1 MFTLNHAMLQNS
13 YRDFQTYLQDISA
26 IALLLLPMTLT
37 NAMTVLL
44 GQGLARAEFDTLAG
58 VLFRLSDLLI
68 NLYPL
73 ALSVVTSYYLA
84 QRSALNAGLFLVYNL
99 VLFYALSSALGLLAA
114 PLYLPHSPL
123 LALLC
128 PLLTLIYNRCHGV
141 PSLVPQSL
149 EFAAVLSRQVRH
161 FFCFAMLCLVLS
173 LSSPALLPWLASL
186 LEALTPDPL
195 VLWGGL
201 GYQLTLGLLGAIGIN
216 GHNFLLPLKQQLFH
230 STAQNLQAWQ
240 AGEAP
245 LNVLSQGFYDAFMS
259 MGGSGNSICLLLC
272 ILIFSRNRHHRLL
285 ALAASPMVLFNI
297 NEVLLFGLPV
307 IFNPLLIIPFIL
319 VPLVCFVIAY
329 GAIAW
334 GLVPPVA
341 AIVDWM
347 TPPLLSGYLAMND
360 RPEGALLQLLLM
372 VVGVLL
378 YRPFYHAYAGQE
390 PALADEQV
398 ERLTLTQLLHEIKQA
413 ARHNRRLAQ
422 AQRRVRRMMHTGQW
436 EVHYQRQHATQRPGP
451 SSYEALI
458 RYRDADGSLH
468 GPGFIAD
475 FQCLNAMPL
484 LDQLVLQ
491 QVFSDMQQLPATQF
505 ARIGINISAMSI
517 QQADFVPQLDTLLER
532 YQIPGHQLEIE
543 ITEETLLEDH
553 ATLLPTMAQLKQRGI
568 QVALDDFGAGFA
580 SFPHLMKYPFDK
592 VKLDRSLLL
601 DCKQQKGRQLYRL
614 LSQIG
619 NLADCQVLAEGVETQ
634 EELHFVRACGIELVQ
649 GYLFARPVPLGE
661 LLTQLA
667 KPAAPAEQAPGS
679 A

>member
-1 MFTLNHAMLQNS
+1 MFTVNHALLQKS
-13 YRDFQTYLQDISA
+13 YRAFQTYLQDISA

-141 PSLVPQSL
+141 PSMVPQSL
-149 EFAAVLSRQVRH
+149 EFAAVLSRQVTH

-230 STAQNLQAWQ
+230 STAHNLQAWQ

-378 YRPFYHAYAGQE
+378 YRPFYNAYAGQE

-398 ERLTLTQLLHEIKQA
+398 ERLTLTQ
-413 ARHNRRLAQ
+413 RRCCSNQ
-422 AQRRVRRMMHTGQW
+422 GTI
-436 EVHYQRQHATQRPGP
+436 RQ
-451 SSYEALI
+451 
-458 RYRDADGSLH
+458 
-468 GPGFIAD
+468 
-475 FQCLNAMPL
+475 
-484 LDQLVLQ
+484 
-491 QVFSDMQQLPATQF
+491 FSDL
-505 ARIGINISAMSI
+505 IS
-517 QQADFVPQLDTLLER
+517 
-532 YQIPGHQLEIE
+532 
-543 ITEETLLEDH
+543 
-553 ATLLPTMAQLKQRGI
+553 
-568 QVALDDFGAGFA
+568 
-580 SFPHLMKYPFDK
+580 
-592 VKLDRSLLL
+592 
-601 DCKQQKGRQLYRL
+601 
-614 LSQIG
+614 
-619 NLADCQVLAEGVETQ
+619 
-634 EELHFVRACGIELVQ
+634 
-649 GYLFARPVPLGE
+649 
-661 LLTQLA
+661 
-667 KPAAPAEQAPGS
+667 
-679 A
+679 